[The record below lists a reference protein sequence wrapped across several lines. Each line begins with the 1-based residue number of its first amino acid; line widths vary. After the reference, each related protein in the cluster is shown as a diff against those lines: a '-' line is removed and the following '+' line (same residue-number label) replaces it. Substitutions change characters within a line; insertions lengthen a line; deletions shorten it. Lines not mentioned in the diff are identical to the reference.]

1 MSGRAGRALPG
12 SDAGVVGES
21 FIMIPVQR
29 EEYVTKLMEHGR
41 RLHRLRCSARTGLS
55 LSAPQD
61 STAVSASVDPY
72 FGKLQAKVDLAENL
86 MWGPLEP
93 VYSQLKAV
101 AQPPGPVTSADAARS
116 FVKLTKCGLRRAV
129 LEAVGTGIAAS
140 LSHCRDFIRSTLYGY
155 QSDDPTAVDASVDD
169 TLKYLVAKRFIMP
182 GVSYS
187 RKSEIGPESSSAEL
201 VVVSPETPYVCTQ
214 IGRAA
219 FVSGLR

>member
-72 FGKLQAKVDLAENL
+72 LGKLQAKVDLAENL
-86 MWGPLEP
+86 MWGR
-93 VYSQLKAV
+93 QCDR
-101 AQPPGPVTSADAARS
+101 DAARS